1 MKCSLK
7 DKNMITA
14 LKQSLGSNC
23 LLVME
28 RTRTNKS
35 NLIFL
40 KLKKYVSSIKTNMS

>member
-1 MKCSLK
+1 MQIRNMFALLMKCSLK
-7 DKNMITA
+7 DKDMVTA

-35 NLIFL
+35 NLIFF
-40 KLKKYVSSIKTNMS
+40 